1 MRRSH
6 MRKTAHHPS
15 EKDLLELLCAPEAT
29 DDIED
34 IFFEETDDEAEQSF
48 IEKWIE
54 GEREKAP
61 PPNDQ
66 KRIDI

>member
-1 MRRSH
+1 
-6 MRKTAHHPS
+6 MRKTENHPS
-15 EKDLLELLCAPEAT
+15 GKDLLELLCAPEAT

-34 IFFEETDDEAEQSF
+34 ISFEETDDEAEQSF

-54 GEREKAP
+54 GEREKNP